1 MEEIDDDEGHAEE
14 QSNRHAG
21 RSDGGEEGG
30 SGGRMWIKIRGFL
43 HIGRVSRGLKGLSRS
58 HSTRRSSSRSA
69 GKNRNHDLR

>member
-30 SGGRMWIKIRGFL
+30 NRGRMWIKIGGFL
-43 HIGRVSRGLKGLSRS
+43 HISSKGIWWIERAVAFS
-58 HSTRRSSSRSA
+58 
-69 GKNRNHDLR
+69 